1 MKKIFYNYKKKRKDF
16 LIKNKYLVLK
26 KINWI
31 DKHKNIHDIAKL
43 LNLNLDSF
51 VFLDDSEFEINL
63 VKKYCKNITTFK
75 VPKNIRKYPL
85 IINKIKKLFDIKT
98 STKEDKKKI
107 YYYKKN
113 FKREEFKENF
123 DSIDDYLKKLKIK
136 LILQK
141 KNYFITKR
149 ISQMTLKTN
158 QFNLTN
164 SRYDEDEIKK
174 LIKRDDIDLFTF
186 SVKDVFG
193 DNGITVLLI
202 CEVKHDLKE
211 INIDTFLM
219 SCRVFGRKI
228 ENRVLNFIIQKYQ
241 KNFKKIKSKFEHNG
255 KNNQFKNFYENNH
268 FKIVKRKKNE
278 LYLNMI

>member
-1 MKKIFYNYKKKRKDF
+1 MD
-16 LIKNKYLVLK
+16 
-26 KINWI
+26 INI
-31 DKHKNIHDIAKL
+31 
-43 LNLNLDSF
+43 
-51 VFLDDSEFEINL
+51 
-63 VKKYCKNITTFK
+63 
-75 VPKNIRKYPL
+75 
-85 IINKIKKLFDIKT
+85 
-98 STKEDKKKI
+98 
-107 YYYKKN
+107 
-113 FKREEFKENF
+113 
-123 DSIDDYLKKLKIK
+123 
-136 LILQK
+136 
-141 KNYFITKR
+141 
-149 ISQMTLKTN
+149 TLKTN

-202 CEVKHDLKE
+202 CEVKYDLKE

-241 KNFKKIKSKFEHNG
+241 KNFKKIKSKFERNG
-255 KNNQFKNFYENNH
+255 KNNQFKNFYKNNH

-278 LYLNMI
+278 LYFEYDLNSKKLSKYSNFIKVVN